1 MRAFKGDACCD
12 IARCSLRSVLIS
24 AYLVSVWVTLA
35 PPAFAEDDQP
45 IWKLPPETI
54 RDKVNSGARAGVS
67 LKPSEWPNGA
77 RVAVLISFDF
87 DTEALW
93 LGFYKQSSPSYMSR
107 GEYGARA
114 GLPRL
119 LDLLDKHAIPAT
131 FFIPVMS
138 MVLHPEALQQILARP
153 QHELGFHSYVH
164 ENVTE
169 FKGNEERETYQQ
181 AVAKFVELTGRRPVG
196 FRSGAWDLTPQT
208 LDVVKELGLLY
219 DSSLMADDEPYTIVS
234 AGVDTGIIEIPIE
247 WMLTDTPF
255 FQGQW
260 VNRLTPVR
268 PTEQVFSI
276 WSEEF
281 DGAYADGGMFI
292 LVLHPQVIGRRSR
305 IRMLDRLID
314 HMKGK
319 SGGVWFATH
328 EQITRYVA
336 PVGRDLK
343 P

>member
-1 MRAFKGDACCD
+1 MFYGTVRHG
-12 IARCSLRSVLIS
+12 LRSLLVCTCLLIVLVR
-24 AYLVSVWVTLA
+24 LVS
-35 PPAFAEDDQP
+35 PAFASGDQP
-45 IWKLPPETI
+45 IWKLPPDTI
-54 RDKVNSGARAGVS
+54 RDQVNSGVRAGAN
-67 LKPSEWPNGA
+67 LKPTQWPNGA
-77 RVAVLISFDF
+77 RVAVSISFDF

-114 GLPRL
+114 GLPRIL
-119 LDLLDKHAIPAT
+119 NLLDKHEIPAT

-138 MVLHPEALQQILARP
+138 MVLHPEGLKQILKRP
-153 QHELGFHSYVH
+153 QHELAFHSYVH
-164 ENVTE
+164 ESVIE
-169 FKGNEERETYQQ
+169 FRGNEERETYQK

-208 LDVVKELGLLY
+208 LDVVKELGFLY

-234 AGVDTGIIEIPIE
+234 AGVDTGIIELPIE

-260 VNRLTPVR
+260 VNRLTAVR
-268 PTEQVFSI
+268 PTEHVFSI

-305 IRMLDRLID
+305 IQMMDRLIAY
-314 HMKGK
+314 MKKK

-328 EQITRYVA
+328 EQIARHVA
-336 PVGRDLK
+336 PAAGPLK

>member
-1 MRAFKGDACCD
+1 MSAFRGDAYCD
-12 IARCSLRSVLIS
+12 IARCGFRSVLIS
-24 AYLVSVWVTLA
+24 ACLVSVFVTFA
-35 PPAFAEDDQP
+35 SPAFAEDDQS

-54 RDKVNSGARAGVS
+54 RDKVDSGARAGVS

-77 RVAVLISFDF
+77 QVAVSISFDF

-119 LDLLDKHAIPAT
+119 LALLDKHEIPAT

-138 MVLHPEALQQILARP
+138 MVLHPERLKQILARP
-153 QHELGFHSYVH
+153 RHELAFHSYVH

-169 FKGNEERETYQQ
+169 FKGNEERETYQK

-196 FRSGAWDLTPQT
+196 FRSGAWDLTPRT
-208 LDVVKELGLLY
+208 LDIVKELGFLY

-234 AGVDTGIIEIPIE
+234 GGVDTGIIELPIE

-268 PTEQVFSI
+268 PTEEVFSI

-281 DGAYADGGMFI
+281 DGAYAHGGMFI

-305 IRMLDRLID
+305 IRMLDRLITY
-314 HMKGK
+314 MKNK
-319 SGGVWFATH
+319 SGEVWFATH
-328 EQITRYVA
+328 EQIARHVDPA
-336 PVGRDLK
+336 GRELK